1 MIAYACR
8 VLSKAERRYCVTK
21 QELLAVVSFIDHFRH
36 YLIGRSFTVRTD
48 HGSLTWLW
56 KFKNPEGQLT
66 RWLEKLQEY
75 DFTIQHRQG
84 CKHSNADAIS
94 RIPCDQCGRD
104 SHQETPSVT
113 KEPVLVRTVTLNAR
127 TPSELQNLQKTDP
140 NIGPILTAFQQEQK
154 PSADYLKSQSPHL
167 RKLAQMWDQLRLK
180 DGLLWRSFEDPR
192 TTTTHLQ
199 FIVPTA
205 VKDEILEELHA
216 GALGGHLG
224 EDKTL
229 NRLKERFY
237 WPGHWTDVQQCCRTC
252 PYLCNKKE
260 YCT

>member
-1 MIAYACR
+1 MDASNTGIGAVLSQTQEDGAERVIVYASR

-48 HGSLTWLW
+48 RGSLTWLW

-84 CKHSNADAIS
+84 RKHSNADAIF

-113 KEPVLVRTVTLNAR
+113 KEPVFIRTVTLNSR

-205 VKDEILEELHA
+205 VKD
-216 GALGGHLG
+216 
-224 EDKTL
+224 
-229 NRLKERFY
+229 
-237 WPGHWTDVQQCCRTC
+237 
-252 PYLCNKKE
+252 
-260 YCT
+260 